1 MTSSP
6 PGSGPT
12 PRPPEEAGPG
22 AGAEEP
28 RKGGPPDPAA
38 PGEPR
43 GRPLDPEGSRGPLG
57 SGTLH
62 PEVRRRVSLAVRA
75 GEAVADPA
83 DAPAAV
89 ELARLAQRR
98 IQDRALPNALRI
110 SGGMVLVW
118 LILVAVPVTISTGLH
133 LAAIAAGLGIGLLL
147 FSVIVLLGRRQLRLA
162 RQAEQRNLRLLEQGR
177 P

>member
-1 MTSSP
+1 MAQ
-6 PGSGPT
+6 PGRGRFLT
-12 PRPPEEAGPG
+12 GQTGPG
-22 AGAEEP
+22 QEP
-28 RKGGPPDPAA
+28 ADQ
-38 PGEPR
+38 
-43 GRPLDPEGSRGPLG
+43 
-57 SGTLH
+57 
-62 PEVRRRVSLAVRA
+62 EVRRRVSLAVRA
-75 GEAVADPA
+75 GEAVSDPA

-98 IQDRALPNALRI
+98 LEDRALPSALGI

-118 LILVAVPVTISTGLH
+118 LVLVVVPVTVSTGLH

-162 RQAEQRNLRLLEQGR
+162 RQAEQRNLRLLEGGR